1 MQNVKIQFKGIT
13 RNTDDGMCQDGESM
27 ELINAHVNN
36 GSIEPIGK
44 PILKAYTQRAYKNVY
59 YHANAS
65 RYIGVTD
72 SGQMY
77 EIAED
82 FSEETIMSPDV
93 VAKAVSFIGNTIA
106 VSTDSGMKYFLF
118 KQGSY
123 TYLGG
128 LPELPKISINKKL
141 KVFEVTIDDGD
152 AFDVVSYGSYLK
164 CIAEANREGYYSH
177 SAAFRIAY
185 RLYDGTYV
193 KHSHIRLLY
202 LTPDNQVT
210 LRTTKGTKTFGGTST
225 LFAHSEN
232 NPEFQDIT
240 SIQPYLPQP
249 STAGLLAFTPEFTGE
264 YKDLSSWSDII
275 LSIDIFSTENF
286 RHRYWQNSD
295 VDFIE
300 TPFERASKMSRF
312 YHVASINPFAKPED
326 RNFPAVSINKDV
338 SSDNLA
344 VQEELTDDQFTHNEY
359 SYNGLTAY
367 NNMLHAWG
375 RKEYLFDWYDDGVF
389 FDNTDQ
395 AGTLCDLYVVIEGY
409 SKEITLKK
417 SVRIP
422 NTFGPYLMYP
432 DTRAKAIYIN
442 NPTLNKSKKFTLKT
456 HPTLN
461 LSYYCK
467 SSEGTASSFG
477 LEDMSTWTG
486 ISAAMLTTDNVDRQ
500 EDNILRVSGSG
511 NPFFFPAERT
521 YQFNTPIVGMQSNVI
536 AMSQGQFGQFP
547 LYVFTKEGVFA
558 LSVGQGTTAY
568 STQTP
573 VTRDVCNNPD
583 SICALDTSVA
593 FSTDKGLMVISGAQT
608 ELISVNIYGF
618 LPSCTISSPIIG
630 KILEVA
636 KLGSSLSSITFPD
649 YLESAKVGF
658 NYQGQEIIVA
668 NKDYDYSYVF
678 SLKTT
683 QWHKISHNIQSFVN
697 AYPQT
702 WALNGP
708 NIYDLNNF
716 HRTVSTMALISR
728 PIKMGTLTHK
738 RIVQTA
744 LRGIVKRSLSDL
756 YLRGEPVMFRGEGAD
771 IFSDVGMY
779 ILGSNDAEHFSL
791 VAKKEMMVDIRDL
804 VTKMNKSK
812 PYKYFMVCLVGG
824 VRTDVSFNYI
834 EMNVD
839 ESFTNRLR

>member
-93 VAKAVSFIGNTIA
+93 KAKAVSFIGNTIA

-128 LPELPKISINKKL
+128 LPELPKITIDKKL
-141 KVFEVTIDDGD
+141 RVIQT
-152 AFDVVSYGSYLK
+152 DVEGSDWDSYGSYLK
-164 CIAEANREGYYSH
+164 CVSEANSQGYYAH

-185 RLYDGTYV
+185 RLYDGSYI

-202 LTPDNQVT
+202 LTENDTQSKRGDDDLVF
-210 LRTTKGTKTFGGTST
+210 KGSNRLFNGPTST
-225 LFAHSEN
+225 
-232 NPEFQDIT
+232 EFQET
-240 SIQPYLPQP
+240 TLVTKS
-249 STAGLLAFTPEFTGE
+249 AGLLAFSPEFTCE
-264 YKDLSSWSDII
+264 YVDLSSWSDII

-286 RHRYWQNSD
+286 RHVYNNPRFYD
-295 VDFIE
+295 VKDDIE
-300 TPFERASKMSRF
+300 QPYERAIKMSRF
-312 YHVASINPFAKPED
+312 YLIGSINPYDKPD
-326 RNFPAVSINKDV
+326 GGKFPAVSIQKNV

-344 VQEELTDDQFTHNEY
+344 VQEELTDDQFTHNDY
-359 SYNGLTAY
+359 SYSGLTAY

-375 RKEYLFDWYDDGVF
+375 RKEYLFTWYDDGVF

-409 SKEITLKK
+409 NKEITLKK

-432 DTRAKAIYIN
+432 DTRAKAIFIN
-442 NPTLNKSKKFTLKT
+442 NPTLRKSKRFTLKT

-461 LSYYCK
+461 LSYYCL
-467 SSEGTASSFG
+467 SSEDDDRSEASSFK
-477 LEDMSTWTG
+477 LEDMSKWTG
-486 ISAAMLTTDNVDRQ
+486 ISSTMFTTDNVDRQ
-500 EDNILRVSGSG
+500 DDNILRVSGSG

-608 ELISVNIYGF
+608 ELISENIYGF

-636 KLGSSLSSITFPD
+636 KLGSSLSSVTFPD
-649 YLESAKVGF
+649 YLEGAKVGF

-678 SLKTT
+678 SLKTA
-683 QWHKISHNIQSFVN
+683 QWHKISQNIQSFVN

-702 WALNGP
+702 WALNGQ

-756 YLRGEPVMFRGEGAD
+756 YFRGEPVMFRNEEVD
-771 IFSDVGMY
+771 IFSNVGMY

>member
-13 RNTDDGMCQDGESM
+13 RNTDDGISQDGECM

-36 GSIEPIGK
+36 GSVEPIGK
-44 PILKAYTQRAYKNVY
+44 PILKAYLQREYKNIY
-59 YHANAS
+59 YHSNAS
-65 RYIGVTD
+65 RYIGVTED
-72 SGQMY
+72 GQMY
-77 EIAED
+77 EISED
-82 FSEETIMSPDV
+82 FKKETIMSTAPR
-93 VAKAVSFIGNTIA
+93 AKALSFIGNTIA
-106 VSTDSGMKYFLF
+106 VSTEQGMRYFLF
-118 KQGSY
+118 KQDSY
-123 TYLGG
+123 TYLGA
-128 LPELPKISINKKL
+128 LPDLPRITITKQLN
-141 KVFEVTIDDGD
+141 VFTVDLDG
-152 AFDVVSYGSYLK
+152 AEWKTLGTYLK
-164 CIAEANREGYYSH
+164 AVNKANKEGYYAH
-177 SAAFRIAY
+177 AAAFRIAY
-185 RLYDGTYV
+185 RLYDGSYV
-193 KHSHIRLLY
+193 KHSHIRLLFLDETDSY
-202 LTPDNQVT
+202 TYGAADASQVF
-210 LRTTKGTKTFGGTST
+210 KGNSL
-225 LFAHSEN
+225 LFPVSRAEN
-232 NPEFQDIT
+232 EYQKINK
-240 SIQPYLPQP
+240 SIGEK
-249 STAGLLAFTPEFTGE
+249 AGLLAFTPVFQSESV
-264 YKDLSSWSDII
+264 DLRSWSDII
-275 LSIDIFSTENF
+275 ISVDVFSTDNF
-286 RHRYWQNSD
+286 RHPFPNFNNEED
-295 VDFIE
+295 DIE
-300 TPFERASKMSRF
+300 SPYSRALTMSRF
-312 YHVASINPFAKPED
+312 NLAVSINPFEFASLGFIPPVRIE
-326 RNFPAVSINKDV
+326 RNVSADI
-338 SSDNLA
+338 LA
-344 VQEELTDDQFTHNEY
+344 TQESLTDDSFTHNEY
-359 SYNGLTAY
+359 YYKGLVSY

-375 RKEYLFDWYDDGVF
+375 RTEMMFDWYNDAILS
-389 FDNTDQ
+389 DN
-395 AGTLCDLYVVIEGY
+395 GNKTLKVCDLYVIIQGNT
-409 SKEITLKK
+409 KELVVKK
-417 SVRIP
+417 RVYCP
-422 NTFGPYLMYP
+422 TVFGPYLMYP
-432 DTRAKAIYIN
+432 DARAKAIEIIS
-442 NPTLNKSKKFTLKT
+442 TDMNKHKRFALTP

-461 LSYYCK
+461 LAYCCFVE
-467 SSEGTASSFG
+467 EGRGTKAFG
-477 LEDMSTWTG
+477 LEDMTTWQDG
-486 ISAAMLTTDNVDRQ
+486 SVPIFTTSNKDRQ

-511 NPFFFPAERT
+511 NPFFFPVERT

-608 ELISVNIYGF
+608 ELISENIYGF

-630 KILEVA
+630 KILDVA
-636 KLGSSLSSITFPD
+636 KLGSSLSSVTFPD
-649 YLESAKVGF
+649 YLEGAKVGF

-678 SLKTT
+678 SLKTA
-683 QWHKISHNIQSFVN
+683 QWHKISQNIQSFVN

-702 WALNGP
+702 WALNGQ